1 MLLWKKN
8 TDFIYNKLIN
18 ETNVDFSRYNYFYIN
33 YLYKNKNF
41 NKAKIVLEKSLN
53 QSPRNLLLNQTKL
66 DIHNKRKNIVTN
78 QFNCKNIK
86 DIYAELFYLIANA
99 FSTQSLYD
107 LSNYYLSFAK
117 YLNPNFPSFEILL
130 AENFYMDD
138 KIEKALLS
146 YKKN

>member
-1 MLLWKKN
+1 M
-8 TDFIYNKLIN
+8 
-18 ETNVDFSRYNYFYIN
+18 
-33 YLYKNKNF
+33 
-41 NKAKIVLEKSLN
+41 EKSLN

-78 QFNCKNIK
+78 QFDCKNIK

-138 KIEKALLS
+138 KIEKALQS
-146 YKKN
+146 YKKIKDYGEIYDWHASKQTAIILINKKNKLKKGINIMSHSFKN